1 MKTKLFCLFFIFSA
15 SVEIICAQK
24 VQIGD
29 LYYNLDATNQ
39 TAEVAGINLA
49 IDSIDIPAS
58 VTYDSVTYS
67 VTSIGYMAFWGY
79 FSLSSISLP
88 NSILSI
94 GEEAFMRCK
103 GLQSIEIPINLTKI
117 GSRAFHDCTGLK
129 TVVWNAKKCADFKSA
144 PFECLDNGSTYIHIT
159 SFVFGNEVEHIPAY
173 LCAHLI
179 KLTTI
184 NIPSSVTSIGNS
196 AFEHCENVTSFDIPN
211 TITKLGTGVFRG
223 CINATS
229 INILQ
234 NLTTIPDETFYACS
248 KLESIIIPSNIV
260 SIGKSAFYACS
271 SLVSIELPNSVTN
284 IGVAAFNGCSG
295 LLDFKIPTGINTVS
309 TSMLC
314 NCRGL
319 KTIEIPNNIVS
330 ISAGAFQYCDNL
342 EKVTIGENVKE
353 IGYYA
358 FGYCNK
364 LDSIYCIR
372 NRPANADERAF
383 YNVNVEKCKLYVPSG
398 SENMYMVAI
407 AWRDFDNIFGFVPST
422 AIDNTFVKNASKKK
436 VFHNGQI
443 VIQNGEKTFTITG
456 AEIKQ

>member
-39 TAEVAGINLA
+39 TAEVAGLNLA

-58 VTYDSVTYS
+58 VTYNSVTYS
-67 VTSIGYMAFWGY
+67 VTSIGYEAFWGY
-79 FSLSSISLP
+79 SSLSSISLP

-94 GEEAFMRCK
+94 GQEAFMRCK

-144 PFECLDNGSTYIHIT
+144 PFESLDN
-159 SFVFGNEVEHIPAY
+159 FVFGNEVEHIPAY

-179 KLTTI
+179 KLTAI

-196 AFEHCENVTSFDIPN
+196 AFEHCENVTYFDIPN

-234 NLTTIPDETFYACS
+234 NLTTIPEETFYGCN
-248 KLESIIIPSNIV
+248 KLESIDIPSGIV

-271 SLVSIELPNSVTN
+271 SLKSINVPNTVTS
-284 IGVAAFNGCSG
+284 IDAAAFQYCTG
-295 LLDFKIPTGINTVS
+295 LTEFIIPTGIS
-309 TSMLC
+309 TIASTLFC
-314 NCRGL
+314 GCQNIT
-319 KTIEIPNNIVS
+319 TINIPNNITS
-330 ISAGAFQYCDNL
+330 ISGSAFQSCDNL
-342 EKVTIGENVKE
+342 VKVTIGENVKE

-358 FGYCNK
+358 FKYCSK
-364 LDSIYCIR
+364 LDTIYCLR
-372 NRPANADERAF
+372 SRPANADEKAF
-383 YNVNVEKCKLYVPSG
+383 SDVNVDKCKLYVPYG

-407 AWRDFDNIFGFVPST
+407 AWRDFDNIIAFEPST
-422 AIDNTFVKNASKKK
+422 AIDNTLVKNSGKKK